1 MIATNSHALMHQIFR
16 SDRPLLEQIAEQCGI
31 KVTFPGLWESKLR
44 ITEKVRGLLLMDEL
58 PIWIRLRSL
67 KTR

>member
-31 KVTFPGLWESKLR
+31 KSYFFSRLMGESKLR
-44 ITEKVRGLLLMDEL
+44 IPGESTWTVTHGR
-58 PIWIRLRSL
+58 IYRSGYG
-67 KTR
+67 